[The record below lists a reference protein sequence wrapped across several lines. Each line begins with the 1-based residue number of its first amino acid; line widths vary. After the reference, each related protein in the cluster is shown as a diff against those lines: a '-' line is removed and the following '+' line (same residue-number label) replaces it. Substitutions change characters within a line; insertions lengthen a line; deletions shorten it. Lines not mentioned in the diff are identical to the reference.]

1 MDNNANEDQADPRVI
16 HVSLEE
22 YREQT
27 ARRRGDIDPDTTDP
41 IERAR
46 LDRRASRRTPY

>member
-1 MDNNANEDQADPRVI
+1 MTEQPETDPRVI

-22 YREQT
+22 HRERT
-27 ARRRGDIDPDTTDP
+27 ARRRGEIDPDTTDP